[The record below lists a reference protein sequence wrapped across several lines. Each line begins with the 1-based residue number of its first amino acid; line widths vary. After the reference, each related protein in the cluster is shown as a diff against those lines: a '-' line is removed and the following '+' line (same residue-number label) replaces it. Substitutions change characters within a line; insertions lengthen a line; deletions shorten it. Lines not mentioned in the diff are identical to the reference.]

1 MEKIFSHILSAVINL
16 LLYLL
21 LILFG
26 LALSYSLYQALA
38 DLNSWS
44 QMLNLLAD
52 LQTYLPKLNSVIN
65 SGFSV

>member
-1 MEKIFSHILSAVINL
+1 MKKIFSHVLSAVINL

-26 LALSYSLYQALA
+26 LALSYSLYQTLA

-52 LQTYLPKLNSVIN
+52 LQTYLPKLNSVID